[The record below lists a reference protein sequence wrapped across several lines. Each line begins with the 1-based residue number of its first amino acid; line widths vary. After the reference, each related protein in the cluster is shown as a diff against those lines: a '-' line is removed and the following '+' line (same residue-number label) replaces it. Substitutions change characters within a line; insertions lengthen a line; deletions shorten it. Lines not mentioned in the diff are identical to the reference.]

1 MSKKNGTKDIGVAK
15 KLLEESISGLNK
27 QFGTGAVGFLKDD
40 AKFEN
45 IDVISTGSLKID
57 YMTGIKGI
65 PCGRITEIYGHEGSG
80 KTTLALSIVAEA
92 QKAGHSCLYI
102 DMEHALNP
110 KYAQQLGVDANSLLI
125 SQPDSA
131 EQAFEIAEKMIRSCT
146 LGLIVI
152 DSVAALVPQVEL
164 DMKFSENLMA
174 GQARLMSMGLRRLAP
189 VINQCK
195 CAVVFINQIRQ
206 KVGVMFGSNE
216 TTSGGVALRFYASV
230 RIEVHKRG
238 LIKDGLNVIGQDLSV
253 KIVKNK
259 FASPYVSDL
268 VQLIYGKGFDRY
280 SEMFDL
286 GVKFEFFDKK
296 GSWYALTDGTMVGQG
311 KEACV
316 TKISNDMSLERKLL
330 DFIESKVT
338 VNLEAA
344 FSDDNIIPDD
354 SSGAAAAA

>member
-1 MSKKNGTKDIGVAK
+1 MKKDNKDINVAK

-40 AKFEN
+40 TKIDN

-92 QKAGHSCLYI
+92 QKAGHNCLYV

-110 KYAQQLGVDANSLLI
+110 KYAQQLGVNPNNLLI

-131 EQAFEIAEKMIRSCT
+131 EQAFEIVEKMIRSCT
-146 LGLIVI
+146 LGLIVV

-164 DMKFSENLMA
+164 DMKFNESLMA

-189 VINQCK
+189 IINQCK

-216 TTSGGVALRFYASV
+216 TTSGGMALRFYSSL

-238 LIKDGLNVIGQDLSV
+238 LIKDGIHVIGQDLSV

-268 VQLIYGKGFDRY
+268 VQLIYGKGFNRY

-296 GSWYALTDGTMVGQG
+296 GSWYALKDGTMVGQG
-311 KEACV
+311 KDACV
-316 TKISNDMSLERKLL
+316 NKISGDKNLEKQVL
-330 DFIESKVT
+330 DFIESKVSQD
-338 VNLEAA
+338 LEAA
-344 FSDDNIIPDD
+344 FSNENP
-354 SSGAAAAA
+354 SEESEE